1 VPDGSSV
8 PAVLEIWLTQVAVTI
23 AKYFGAAMH
32 GTGPDIAIILV
43 NSLAGAECQGEIMSI
58 KAHSRRDFL
67 AGTASAAA
75 LTVFGTGELSG
86 MSAFATPSEP
96 LAGATNLIPYGA
108 AVRSDAL
115 AADPSYRDAV
125 IANCQMVVPESEL
138 KWLELRPTPD
148 EYRFEKADAII
159 DFARQNG
166 IEVRGHT
173 LAWYGAL
180 PPWTESIATRAE
192 AERELTDHIETVVSR
207 YKGAI
212 PSWDVINEPLV
223 DWPESAASLRPSIW
237 ARKLGP
243 DYLRIAL
250 ETAGAIDPEAKLILN
265 EYDVEFAG
273 PRFAA
278 RRKALIKL
286 LRSLRD
292 RNVPLHA
299 VGLQAH
305 LLAGRTI
312 DRDGL
317 QTLLAE
323 IEALN
328 LDVWVTELDVID
340 RELPGEISERDKLTA
355 DFANQFLGAVCE
367 VVRPKAILTWGLSDR
382 YTWVPTYFK
391 RRDGMPNRPL
401 PLDAE
406 LKRKPL
412 FDVIEEFR
420 RKA

>member
-1 VPDGSSV
+1 
-8 PAVLEIWLTQVAVTI
+8 
-23 AKYFGAAMH
+23 
-32 GTGPDIAIILV
+32 
-43 NSLAGAECQGEIMSI
+43 MSI
-58 KAHSRRDFL
+58 EAQSRRDFL
-67 AGTASAAA
+67 ARTASAAA
-75 LTVFGTGELSG
+75 VTVFGTGELSG
-86 MSAFATPSEP
+86 MSAFATPSRP
-96 LAGATNLIPYGA
+96 SAGTDNSIPYGA

-115 AADPSYRDAV
+115 ASDLAYRDAV

-138 KWLELRPTPD
+138 KWLDLRPTRD
-148 EYRFEKADAII
+148 EYRFERADAII
-159 DFARQNG
+159 DFARQNA

-180 PPWTESIATRAE
+180 PPWTEAIATRAE
-192 AERELTDHIETVVSR
+192 AERELIDHIETVVSR
-207 YKGAI
+207 YRGAI

-223 DWPESAASLRPSIW
+223 DWPENASSLRPSIW
-237 ARKLGP
+237 ARRIGP
-243 DYLRIAL
+243 DYLRLAL
-250 ETAGAIDPEAKLILN
+250 ETTAAVDSEARLVLN
-265 EYDVEFAG
+265 EYDIEFTG

-278 RRKALIKL
+278 RRKALVQL

-292 RNVPLHA
+292 RGVPLHA

-305 LLAGRTI
+305 LFADRPI

-317 QTLLAE
+317 QALLAE
-323 IEALN
+323 IKALQ

-340 RELPGEISERDKLTA
+340 YELPGRIGERDTLVA
-355 DFANQFLGAVCE
+355 GVASRFLEAVCE

-382 YTWVPTYFK
+382 YTWVPIYFK

-401 PLDAE
+401 PFDAE

-420 RKA
+420 HKA

>member
-1 VPDGSSV
+1 
-8 PAVLEIWLTQVAVTI
+8 
-23 AKYFGAAMH
+23 M
-32 GTGPDIAIILV
+32 AIE
-43 NSLAGAECQGEIMSI
+43 AQ
-58 KAHSRRDFL
+58 SRRGFL

-75 LTVFGTGELSG
+75 LTVFGTGGLSAV
-86 MSAFATPSEP
+86 SAFATPSRP
-96 LAGATNLIPYGA
+96 SAGAGNLIPYGA
-108 AVRSDAL
+108 AVRSDML
-115 AADPSYRDAV
+115 ATDLPYRNAV

-138 KWLELRPTPD
+138 KWLELRPTRD
-148 EYRFEKADAII
+148 EYRFERADAII
-159 DFARQNG
+159 DFARQNS

-180 PPWTESIATRAE
+180 PPWTETIATRAE

-207 YKGAI
+207 YRGAI

-223 DWPESAASLRPSIW
+223 DWPLSGSSLRPSIW
-237 ARKLGP
+237 ARRIGP
-243 DYLRIAL
+243 DYLRLAL
-250 ETAGAIDPEAKLILN
+250 ETAAAADPDAKLVLN
-265 EYDVEFAG
+265 EYDIEFTG
-273 PRFAA
+273 WRFAA
-278 RRKALIKL
+278 RRRALIQL

-292 RNVPLHA
+292 RDVPLHA

-305 LLAGRTI
+305 LFADRTI

-317 QTLLAE
+317 QALLTE
-323 IEALN
+323 IKALK
-328 LDVWVTELDVID
+328 LDVWITELDVID
-340 RELPGEISERDKLTA
+340 YELPGKVGERDTLVA
-355 DFANQFLGAVCE
+355 GVASQFLNAVCE

-401 PLDAE
+401 PFDAE

>member
-1 VPDGSSV
+1 
-8 PAVLEIWLTQVAVTI
+8 
-23 AKYFGAAMH
+23 
-32 GTGPDIAIILV
+32 
-43 NSLAGAECQGEIMSI
+43 MSI
-58 KAHSRRDFL
+58 EAHSRRDL
-67 AGTASAAA
+67 LTGAAAATA
-75 LTVFGTGELSG
+75 LTVFGTAGLSG
-86 MSAFATPSEP
+86 VSAFVTPSGSTVDADKP
-96 LAGATNLIPYGA
+96 IPYGA
-108 AVRSDAL
+108 AVRSNAL
-115 AADPSYRDAV
+115 ASDESYRDAV

-138 KWLELRPTPD
+138 KWLELRPTRD
-148 EYRFEKADAII
+148 EYRFEKADAIV
-159 DFARQNG
+159 DFARQNA

-180 PPWTESIATRAE
+180 PAWTEEINTRAE
-192 AERELTDHIETVVSR
+192 AERELTEHIGTVVSR
-207 YKGAI
+207 YRGEI
-212 PSWDVINEPLV
+212 PSWDVINEPLAE
-223 DWPESAASLRPSIW
+223 WPESASSLRPSIW
-237 ARKLGP
+237 ARQLGP
-243 DYLRIAL
+243 DYLPLSLRA
-250 ETAGAIDPEAKLILN
+250 TAAADADARLVLN
-265 EYDVEFAG
+265 EYDIEYAG

-278 RRKALIKL
+278 RRKALIQL

-292 RNVPLHA
+292 HDVPLHA

-305 LLAGRTI
+305 LFAGRTI

-317 QTLLAE
+317 QALLSE
-323 IEALN
+323 IKALK

-340 RELPGEISERDKLTA
+340 YELPGRIGERDALVA
-355 DFANQFLGAVCE
+355 GMASRFLEAVCE

-382 YTWVPTYFK
+382 YTWVPIYFK

>member
-1 VPDGSSV
+1 MSIEEKSRR
-8 PAVLEIWLTQVAVTI
+8 E
-23 AKYFGAAMH
+23 F
-32 GTGPDIAIILV
+32 
-43 NSLAGAECQGEIMSI
+43 LAGA
-58 KAHSRRDFL
+58 
-67 AGTASAAA
+67 ASAAA
-75 LTVFGTGELSG
+75 LTAFGTVELSAV
-86 MSAFATPSEP
+86 SAFATPSEP
-96 LAGATNLIPYGA
+96 SVGSENLIPYGA

-115 AADPSYRDAV
+115 AADRSYRAAV
-125 IANCQMVVPESEL
+125 IANCQIVVPESEL
-138 KWLELRPTPD
+138 KWLELRPTRD
-148 EYRFEKADAII
+148 EYRFERADAII

-180 PPWTESIATRAE
+180 PPWTEEIATRAD

-207 YKGAI
+207 YKGTI

-237 ARKLGP
+237 ARRLGA
-243 DYLRIAL
+243 DYLPVAL
-250 ETAGAIDPEAKLILN
+250 QTTAAVDPDAQLVIN

-278 RRKALIKL
+278 RRKALVEL

-292 RNVPLHA
+292 RDVPLHA

-305 LLAGRTI
+305 LFADRTI

-317 QTLLAE
+317 QALLAE
-323 IEALN
+323 IKALK

-340 RELPGEISERDKLTA
+340 YELPGKIGERDALVA
-355 DFANQFLGAVCE
+355 GSASRFLDAVCE

-382 YTWVPTYFK
+382 YSWVPIYFK

-420 RKA
+420 HKV

>member
-1 VPDGSSV
+1 MSIEAQSRRG
-8 PAVLEIWLTQVAVTI
+8 
-23 AKYFGAAMH
+23 F
-32 GTGPDIAIILV
+32 
-43 NSLAGAECQGEIMSI
+43 LAGA
-58 KAHSRRDFL
+58 
-67 AGTASAAA
+67 ASAAA
-75 LTVFGTGELSG
+75 LTAFGTGGVSAV
-86 MSAFATPSEP
+86 SAFATPSKRLVGPE
-96 LAGATNLIPYGA
+96 NLIPYGA
-108 AVRSDAL
+108 AVRSDVL

-138 KWLELRPTPD
+138 KWLELRPTRD
-148 EYRFEKADAII
+148 EYRFAKADAII

-180 PPWTESIATRAE
+180 PPWTEEIATRTD

-207 YKGAI
+207 YKGVI

-223 DWPESAASLRPSIW
+223 DWAESAASLRPSIW
-237 ARKLGP
+237 ARRLGP

-250 ETAGAIDPEAKLILN
+250 ETAAAVDPDAQLVIN

-278 RRKALIKL
+278 RRKALVEL

-292 RNVPLHA
+292 RGVPLHA

-305 LLAGRTI
+305 LFADRTI

-317 QTLLAE
+317 QALLAE
-323 IEALN
+323 IKALK

-340 RELPGEISERDKLTA
+340 YELPGKIGERDALVA
-355 DFANQFLGAVCE
+355 GVASRFLDAVCE

-382 YTWVPTYFK
+382 YTWVPIYFK

-420 RKA
+420 HKV

>member
-1 VPDGSSV
+1 MS
-8 PAVLEIWLTQVAVTI
+8 LE
-23 AKYFGAAMH
+23 
-32 GTGPDIAIILV
+32 P
-43 NSLAGAECQGEIMSI
+43 
-58 KAHSRRDFL
+58 HSRRDFL
-67 AGTASAAA
+67 AGTASATA
-75 LTVFGTGELSG
+75 LTVFGTAALSG
-86 MSAFATPSEP
+86 VSAFATPSKPPSGGEK
-96 LAGATNLIPYGA
+96 LIPYGA

-138 KWLELRPTPD
+138 KWLELRPARD

-159 DFARQNG
+159 DFARQNA

-180 PPWTESIATRAE
+180 PPWTESIATRAD
-192 AERELTDHIETVVSR
+192 AERELIDHIETVVSR
-207 YKGAI
+207 YRGAI

-223 DWPESAASLRPSIW
+223 DWPQNASSLRPSIW
-237 ARKLGP
+237 ARRLGP

-250 ETAGAIDPEAKLILN
+250 ETTAAADPDAKLVIN
-265 EYDVEFAG
+265 EYDIEFAG

-278 RRKALIKL
+278 RRKALIQL

-292 RNVPLHA
+292 RDVPLHA

-305 LLAGRTI
+305 LFADRTI

-317 QTLLAE
+317 QAFLAE
-323 IEALN
+323 IKALK

-340 RELPGEISERDKLTA
+340 YELPGKIGERDALVA
-355 DFANQFLGAVCE
+355 GVASRFLEAVCE
-367 VVRPKAILTWGLSDR
+367 VARPKAILTWGLSDR
-382 YTWVPTYFK
+382 YTWVPIYFK

-406 LKRKPL
+406 LKPKPL

-420 RKA
+420 HKV

>member
-1 VPDGSSV
+1 
-8 PAVLEIWLTQVAVTI
+8 
-23 AKYFGAAMH
+23 
-32 GTGPDIAIILV
+32 
-43 NSLAGAECQGEIMSI
+43 MSI
-58 KAHSRRDFL
+58 ETHSRRRFL

-86 MSAFATPSEP
+86 VSAFATPSKP
-96 LAGATNLIPYGA
+96 AADARNLIPYGA

-115 AADPSYRDAV
+115 AADPSYREAV
-125 IANCQMVVPESEL
+125 IANCQLIVPESEL

-148 EYRFEKADAII
+148 QYRFEKADAII
-159 DFARQNG
+159 DFARRNNIQ
-166 IEVRGHT
+166 VRGHT

-180 PPWTESIATRAE
+180 PKWAESIATRVD
-192 AERELTDHIETVVSR
+192 AERELSNHIETVVSR

-237 ARKLGP
+237 AKRLGP

-250 ETAGAIDPEAKLILN
+250 ETTAAVNPDARLVLN
-265 EYDVEFAG
+265 EYDLEYAG
-273 PRFAA
+273 ARFSAK
-278 RRKALIKL
+278 RNALVQL

-305 LLAGRTI
+305 LFASRTI

-317 QTLLAE
+317 QALLTE
-323 IEALN
+323 IKALD
-328 LDVWVTELDVID
+328 LEVWITELDVID
-340 RELPGEISERDKLTA
+340 RELPGEIPERDRLA
-355 DFANQFLGAVCE
+355 ANLANQFLGAVYE

-382 YTWVPTYFK
+382 YTWVPIYFK

-401 PLDAE
+401 PLDAD
-406 LKRKPL
+406 LKPKPL
-412 FDVIEEFR
+412 FDVIEQFCH
-420 RKA
+420 KA

>member
-1 VPDGSSV
+1 V
-8 PAVLEIWLTQVAVTI
+8 
-23 AKYFGAAMH
+23 
-32 GTGPDIAIILV
+32 
-43 NSLAGAECQGEIMSI
+43 SI
-58 KAHSRRDFL
+58 NAQSRRDFL
-67 AGTASAAA
+67 AGAATATA
-75 LTVFGTGELSG
+75 LTAFGTGKLSSV
-86 MSAFATPSEP
+86 SAFATPARQSTGCGS
-96 LAGATNLIPYGA
+96 LVPYGA

-115 AADPSYRDAV
+115 AMDPSYRDAV
-125 IANCQMVVPESEL
+125 LASCQMVVPESEL
-138 KWLELRPTPD
+138 KWLELRPTPE

-166 IEVRGHT
+166 ITVRGHT

-180 PPWTESIATRAE
+180 PPWTEKIATRAD

-223 DWPESAASLRPSIW
+223 DWPESGTSLRPSIW
-237 ARKLGP
+237 AKQLGP

-250 ETAGAIDPEAKLILN
+250 QATAAADPDARLVLN

-278 RRKALIKL
+278 RRKALVQL

-292 RNVPLHA
+292 RDVPLHA

-305 LLAGRTI
+305 LFADRTI

-317 QTLLAE
+317 QSLLAE
-323 IEALN
+323 IKELR
-328 LDVWVTELDVID
+328 LDVWITELDVID
-340 RELPGEISERDKLTA
+340 YELPGNIRERDAQVASTA
-355 DFANQFLGAVCE
+355 SRFLEAVCE

-420 RKA
+420 RKV

>member
-1 VPDGSSV
+1 
-8 PAVLEIWLTQVAVTI
+8 
-23 AKYFGAAMH
+23 MH
-32 GTGPDIAIILV
+32 RNGPDIAVILA
-43 NSLAGAECQGEIMSI
+43 NSLAGADRQGEIMSI

-67 AGTASAAA
+67 AGMASATA

-86 MSAFATPSEP
+86 VSAFATPSMP
-96 LAGATNLIPYGA
+96 SAGATKLVPYGA

-138 KWLELRPTPD
+138 KWLELRPTQN

-192 AERELTDHIETVVSR
+192 AERELTDHIGTVVSR
-207 YKGAI
+207 YRGAI

-237 ARKLGP
+237 ARRLGA
-243 DYLRIAL
+243 DYLKLAL
-250 ETAGAIDPEAKLILN
+250 ETAAAADPDAKLVIN
-265 EYDVEFAG
+265 EYDVEFTG

-278 RRKALIKL
+278 KRNALVQL

-292 RNVPLHA
+292 RDVPLHA

-305 LLAGRTI
+305 LFADRAI

-317 QTLLAE
+317 QAFLAE
-323 IEALN
+323 IEALK

-340 RELPGEISERDKLTA
+340 YELPGKIGERDALVA
-355 DFANQFLGAVCE
+355 GVASRFLEAVCE

-412 FDVIEEFR
+412 FDVIDEFR
-420 RKA
+420 RKV